1 MLQNHCGLQ
10 LMQSMMFPSGESHSG
25 DKALPL
31 EGAWEEFKENMWKDS
46 ILALWDWDLE
56 GRSKVREGV
65 DRGIELI
72 LEVI

>member
-1 MLQNHCGLQ
+1 
-10 LMQSMMFPSGESHSG
+10 MQSVMFPSGKSNSG

-31 EGAWEEFKENMWKDS
+31 EGTWEEFKENIWKAS

-65 DRGIELI
+65 DRGILLI